1 MNYRSVVPYNPYL
14 SKKFNAHINVEV
26 CSTVTAVKYLYKYV
40 YKGHDEA
47 TIELN
52 AETENDEIKKYL
64 DSRYVSSSEA
74 YRRINGFKMHDE
86 YPKVTK
92 PQVHLPNEQCVT
104 FNNKQKPDE
113 ILKKNTD
120 TTLTG
125 IS

>member
-26 CSTVTAVKYLYKYV
+26 CSSVTAVKYLYKYV
-40 YKGHDEA
+40 YKGHDKA

-92 PQVHLPNEQCVT
+92 LQVHLPNEQCVT

>member
-40 YKGHDEA
+40 YKGHDKA

-52 AETENDEIKKYL
+52 AKTENDEIKKYL